1 MSRRGRKFEAAAAQ
15 VDNEKVYL
23 PEDAF
28 ALMKK
33 VTYANF
39 DESIEVHFSLG
50 IDPRH
55 ADQLV
60 RGTLTLPHGN
70 GKKVKV
76 AAVVGADKIEEAK
89 KAGADEVGTDDLV
102 KKISD
107 GWIDFDVLIAS
118 PDVMS
123 KVGKLGRILG
133 ARGLMPSPKS
143 GTVTQDVA
151 EAIKAFKAGKVEYR
165 NDKAGL
171 VHLMIGKAGFS
182 EKKLLENF
190 EMVYDVVVKSK
201 PPKSKGIYIKSISM
215 CSTMGPG
222 FFIEPFLTSYCFLN
236 LIEVQFDRGLSS
248 KDRY

>member
-1 MSRRGRKFEAAAAQ
+1 MSRRGRKYTGAAAQ
-15 VDNEKVYL
+15 VEREKAYL

-28 ALMKK
+28 KLMKK
-33 VTYANF
+33 VSYAGFN
-39 DESIEVHFSLG
+39 ESVEVHFSLG

-60 RGTLTLPHGN
+60 RGTLTLPHGT

-76 AAVVGADKIEEAK
+76 VAIVGENKIEDAK
-89 KAGADEVGTDDLV
+89 KAGADEVGSDDLV
-102 KKISD
+102 TKISG

-123 KVGKLGRILG
+123 KVGKLGRVLG

-143 GTVTQDVA
+143 GTVTPDVS

-171 VHLMIGKAGFS
+171 VHLIIGKTAFS
-182 EKKLLENF
+182 EKQLRENF
-190 EMVYDVVVKSK
+190 EKVYEVVVKSK

-222 FFIEPFLTSYCFLN
+222 IFIEP
-236 LIEVQFDRGLSS
+236 S
-248 KDRY
+248 KTKWQGNN